1 MRGWFPRISR
11 DVLRISRGCLARAGD
26 GAVVARRFLAGHVW
40 QTVAA
45 GVALVAVIAA
55 TLAATSSGSGT
66 SPRDAAP
73 RAHQLVLPA
82 GALPVR
88 VSAADLAKLP
98 RATTYTSIP
107 SAPRDP
113 APFAVASG
121 LVVRPLTPQVLYAGP
136 GKPPVAVLP
145 TTELGGPTWV
155 PVVQTSPGWERVLL
169 PSRPNRLTGWIY
181 TGATGSSQLDTR
193 RSAYLVRIKVGA
205 RKLSAYYDGRPLGTW
220 TVAVGAPA
228 TPTPTGRTF
237 LLALLAP
244 PHPTYSPLILPLGF
258 HSNTLTTFGGGP
270 GTVGLHGWP
279 DSSVFGRAVS
289 HGCVRVPATALHVL
303 SQVPLGSLVLITA

>member
-1 MRGWFPRISR
+1 MRGWLPRVSR
-11 DVLRISRGCLARAGD
+11 DVLRISRGCLARAD
-26 GAVVARRFLAGHVW
+26 NGAARARRFLAGHVW
-40 QTVAA
+40 QSVAA
-45 GVALVAVIAA
+45 VVGLVAIIAA
-55 TLAATSSGSGT
+55 ALAATSGSGT
-66 SPRDAAP
+66 PPGDAAP
-73 RAHQLVLPA
+73 RAYHHRPVLPV
-82 GALPVR
+82 G
-88 VSAADLAKLP
+88 VSAAVLAKLP

-107 SAPRDP
+107 SAPGDP
-113 APFAVASG
+113 APFAVTSG

-136 GKPPVAVLP
+136 GKPPVCVLP
-145 TTELGGPTWV
+145 TTELGGPTTQ

-169 PSRPNRLTGWIY
+169 PSRPNRATGWIY
-181 TGATGSSQLDTR
+181 TGASGGAKLDTR
-193 RSAYLVRIKVGA
+193 RSAYLVQIKVGA
-205 RKLSAYYDGRPLGTW
+205 RKLSASYDGRSLGTW

-270 GTVGLHGWP
+270 GTVGLHSWP

-303 SQVPLGSLVLITA
+303 SQIPLGSLVLITA